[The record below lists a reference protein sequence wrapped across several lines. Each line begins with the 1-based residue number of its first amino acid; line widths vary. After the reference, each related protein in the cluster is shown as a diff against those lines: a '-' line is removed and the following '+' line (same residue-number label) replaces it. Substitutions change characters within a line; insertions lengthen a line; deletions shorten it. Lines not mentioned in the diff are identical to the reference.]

1 MVTMPS
7 TKPTAGPQK
16 PRNQSSQ
23 TNPEPKATKP
33 HPKPESASESQKT
46 TSDLKDTTEDHHK
59 ESGAES
65 KAGSSKASKN
75 SAGAKASKH
84 KETEPEET
92 KPQETKQ
99 QREMRQL
106 LTDLANH
113 KYKNVVVMA
122 GAGIST
128 ASGIPDFRSP
138 KTGLY
143 ANLQKFKLPYPEAVF
158 DISYLRK
165 NPDPFFMLCSEMY
178 PTKFKPT
185 RFHHFIRW
193 LNDLGALK
201 RCYTQN
207 IDTLERLAGVPENKI
222 VEAHGSFQKNFCI
235 DCKEEADKQTV
246 EDHILAKRGVFK
258 CEHCDGIVKP
268 GIVFFGEA
276 LPAKF
281 FECMEADFEDSDDVD
296 LVIVAGTSLQVG
308 PFNQL
313 PDMVPKKTRRYLINY
328 DQAGSLGR
336 WRGDKLVLGKMESL
350 DDLFDEFVA
359 EAKEKEDTK
368 EDIKK
373 VEEKKND
380 DKKTKEKKSKTTEII
395 DLVDKLDIN

>member
-1 MVTMPS
+1 MVTTPS
-7 TKPTAGPQK
+7 TKPTGGPRK
-16 PRNQSSQ
+16 PRNQPQQ
-23 TNPEPKATKP
+23 TKPEPKATKP
-33 HPKPESASESQKT
+33 HPKPESASEREEV
-46 TSDLKDTTEDHHK
+46 TSDKEEKINGDHK
-59 ESGAES
+59 GIGANS
-65 KAGSSKASKN
+65 NGKSSKASKGT
-75 SAGAKASKH
+75 AAEASKREEAEP
-84 KETEPEET
+84 KEAEPKEETE
-92 KPQETKQ
+92 Q

-207 IDTLERLAGVPENKI
+207 IDTLERLAGVPESKI

-235 DCKEEADKQTV
+235 DCKEEADKQKV
-246 EDHILAKRGVFK
+246 EDHILAKRGVYN
-258 CEHCDGIVKP
+258 CDQCDGIVKP

-281 FECMEADFEDSDDVD
+281 FECMEADFESGENDVD

-313 PDMVPKKTRRYLINY
+313 PDMVPKKTKRYLINY
-328 DQAGSLGR
+328 DQAGSLGK
-336 WRGDKLVLGKMESL
+336 WRGDKLVLGKMEGL
-350 DDLFDEFVA
+350 DDLFDEFVT
-359 EAKEKEDTK
+359 EPKEKEDTK
-368 EDIKK
+368 VDKQ
-373 VEEKKND
+373 VEKENKD
-380 DKKTKEKKSKTTEII
+380 DKKKKSKKSNTGEII
-395 DLVDKLDIN
+395 DLIDELDIN